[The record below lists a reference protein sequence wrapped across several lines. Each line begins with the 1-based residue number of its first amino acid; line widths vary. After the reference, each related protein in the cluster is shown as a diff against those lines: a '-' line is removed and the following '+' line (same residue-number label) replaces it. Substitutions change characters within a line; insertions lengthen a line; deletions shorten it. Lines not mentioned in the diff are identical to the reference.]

1 MEPPLFVTQNNRKYA
16 LETFRIPKCRANSW
30 REKLAWPYTFPWR
43 EEQLSI
49 IRDFQKQDWETFVVQ
64 AIFGGGKTTMIIAKI
79 FDLVLQSKAR
89 PENILIC
96 AFNVAIKNEIKKKVR
111 ILGNI
116 LPRTFDSIVY
126 QICKEMDYADLK
138 HPNFLEKRKFLF
150 KNMMKIPEDETIRY
164 IFLDEAQDLERSVQ
178 QILRKRFPNAKMV
191 IVGDIFQ
198 SIQKEPRES
207 LLWHLI
213 DHADPQTTRVYKMLE
228 TPRVPRKILDHV
240 QEALYDFYPE
250 FRSTISGWTSSSVIP
265 SKGIEW
271 SLFRGYKEIFDKVE
285 SFINRYGIVDSMILV
300 FSSAITV
307 GGKLG
312 DVSRIRR
319 HLVEKG
325 FKVNSNHK
333 MMRDDAVFLSTAN
346 SSKGLER
353 KHVLSILSF
362 PLELAFA
369 NFSSDILMN
378 LLTVALSRC
387 KESVHF
393 CIPSYMDRYSPILKH
408 YSNCPVPSIPRKVI
422 QKENKTSEAKGFLV
436 EEDMSKKSIMLQKE
450 HSATEILQLQILSF
464 QTKQNILKCVKK
476 YEDTVNGTTPF
487 SIQTEEEA
495 ILVGLIFETLIL
507 CSWKAHWPSDLD
519 NISEIGHELFRAFF
533 EKIRTLHREF
543 ISHSRSRPFSTC
555 SDADKVKGAIA
566 YAKLYVAFHNKVFC
580 RISGPLEQQIL
591 VHFRKIRH
599 DIQQLRPTQTD
610 TVKTQHKVGVPF
622 INGIVDCV
630 NLNEQDFYD
639 IYEIKVSK
647 KRDWSENALLQAILY
662 GICLYKSKF
671 RVHLLNVASKRWQHY
686 FIDLEKGKE
695 IVQQIRNDIQLWNL
709 NCYLSKNRTFHHPEK
724 KNLNIYQLFFLD
736 GRMEQGTIKRLVL
749 YELASPTK
757 IVPHLEFDNPDE
769 IQNFLKNELAAV
781 IDLWNIKK
789 IIVGRHLPKKSFEG
803 DTFRYLAKENVTWDF
818 YLYQLQWNKEIH
830 QEDGK
835 HIISWDMPISSTSI
849 QICELCERY
858 NFILN

>member
-1 MEPPLFVTQNNRKYA
+1 MEVPFFMKEDNREYA
-16 LETFRIPKCRANSW
+16 LTNFRIPKCRAKTW
-30 REKLAWPYTFPWR
+30 KEQLGWPYVFPWR
-43 EEQLSI
+43 KEQLRI
-49 IRDFQKQDWETFVVQ
+49 IHEFQKQDWETFVVQ

-79 FDLVLQSKAR
+79 FDLVMQSKIN

-111 ILGNI
+111 ILGKI
-116 LPRTFDSIVY
+116 VPRTFDSIVY
-126 QICKEMDYADLK
+126 EICKEMDYKDLK

-150 KNMMKIPEDETIRY
+150 KNIIDIPPNNSIQF
-164 IFLDEAQDLERSVQ
+164 IFLDEAQDLERNVQ
-178 QILRKRFPNAKMV
+178 LLLKKRFPNAKMV

-213 DHADPQTTRVYKMLE
+213 DHADQTTTKVYKMLE
-228 TPRVPRKILDHV
+228 TPRVPRKILHHV

-250 FRSTISGWTSSSVIP
+250 FRSTISGWTSSSVVP

-271 SLFRGYKEIFDKVE
+271 SLFRGYKEIYQNVE
-285 SFINRYGIVDSMILV
+285 KFIHEHGIADSMILV

-333 MMRDDAVFLSTAN
+333 LMRDDAVFLSTAN

-353 KHVLSILSF
+353 KHVFCILSF

-369 NFSSDILMN
+369 NFSSDVLMN

-393 CIPSYMDRYSPILKH
+393 SLPSYMDRYSPILKH
-408 YSNCPVPSIPRKVI
+408 YSSCPIPSIPRKANV
-422 QKENKTSEAKGFLV
+422 KEKSSEAKSFLV
-436 EEDMSKKSIMLQKE
+436 EEDMHKKTIMLQKE

-476 YEDTVNGTTPF
+476 YNDTTNSTTSF

-507 CSWKAHWPSDLD
+507 CTWKSIWPTDL
-519 NISEIGHELFRAFF
+519 NTISEIGHQLFEAFF
-533 EKIRTLHREF
+533 DKIRTLHGEF
-543 ISHSRSRPFSTC
+543 MVYARGRPFSTC
-555 SDADKVKGAIA
+555 SDLEKIKGAIA
-566 YAKLYVAFHNKVFC
+566 YAKLYIAFHNKVFC
-580 RISGPLEQQIL
+580 RISSTLEQQIL
-591 VHFRKIRH
+591 IHFGKIRH
-599 DIQQLRPTQTD
+599 AIVQMRPPQTD
-610 TVKTQHKVGVPF
+610 TVQTQHKVGVPF
-622 INGIVDCV
+622 IHGIVDCV
-630 NLNEQDFYD
+630 NLNDQDFID

-662 GICLYKSKF
+662 GICLHKMKF
-671 RVHLLNVASKRWQHY
+671 RVHLINVSSKYWQHY
-686 FIDLEKGKE
+686 FIDLEKE
-695 IVQQIRNDIQLWNL
+695 ANVILQIRNDIQLWNL
-709 NCYLSKNRTFHHPEK
+709 NCYLSKNRTFHDSNK
-724 KNLNIYQLFFLD
+724 NNLNIFQLFFID
-736 GRMEQGTIKRLVL
+736 GRIIKDELVQLVL
-749 YELASPTK
+749 YEIASPTK
-757 IVPHLEFDNPDE
+757 VVIHFELYTPSD
-769 IQNFLKNELAAV
+769 IQFFIEKQLQKIIE
-781 IDLWNIKK
+781 LWNIQK
-789 IIVGRHLPKKSFEG
+789 IIVGRHIPANYFHG
-803 DTFRYLAKENVTWDF
+803 DRFRYLAKDQLSWEY
-818 YLYQLQWNKEIH
+818 YLYQIQWNKEIH
-830 QEDGK
+830 QEDEK
-835 HIISWDMPISSTSI
+835 YIISWEHSISSTSL

-858 NFILN
+858 NFVL